1 MSYSDPNQNPIP
13 ETTNDTNSTEAVQQ
27 FKLYHALI
35 FSIPI
40 CFTFIVLFVFYVI
53 YLRRRSSSVDWSSL
67 GMRGGGSF
75 VSTNNLSKFRSVTF
89 GPNEY
94 GQAELGLSK
103 ELREMLPIVIFKE
116 SYSINDSQCSVCLGD
131 YQANEKLQQ
140 IPPCGHTFHMDCID
154 LWLTLHTTCP
164 LCRLSLIP
172 KSSLDRSQQNL
183 ETVSSISNSDGG
195 GASAQPESQLVGEI
209 VSHIDDGQEEAEEND
224 QTSTGRSDACC
235 NCILGL

>member
-1 MSYSDPNQNPIP
+1 MIDPNRNPIP

-75 VSTNNLSKFRSVTF
+75 VSTNNLSKFSSVTF

-103 ELREMLPIVIFKE
+103 ELRGMLPIVIFKE
-116 SYSINDSQCSVCLGD
+116 SYSINDSQ
-131 YQANEKLQQ
+131 
-140 IPPCGHTFHMDCID
+140 
-154 LWLTLHTTCP
+154 
-164 LCRLSLIP
+164 
-172 KSSLDRSQQNL
+172 
-183 ETVSSISNSDGG
+183 
-195 GASAQPESQLVGEI
+195 
-209 VSHIDDGQEEAEEND
+209 
-224 QTSTGRSDACC
+224 
-235 NCILGL
+235 

>member
-13 ETTNDTNSTEAVQQ
+13 ETTNDTSSIEPVQQ

-35 FSIPI
+35 FSVPI

-75 VSTNNLSKFRSVTF
+75 VSTNNLSK
-89 GPNEY
+89 
-94 GQAELGLSK
+94 AELGLSK

-116 SYSINDSQCSVCLGD
+116 SFSINDSQCSVCLAD

-140 IPPCGHTFHMDCID
+140 IPPCGHTFHLDCID
-154 LWLTLHTTCP
+154 LWLTSHTTCP

-172 KSSLDRSQQNL
+172 KSFVDPSQQNP
-183 ETVSSISNSDGG
+183 ETVSSIGNSDGG
-195 GASAQPESQLVGEI
+195 GASAQPESQSVSEI
-209 VSHIDDGQEEAEEND
+209 ASHIDDGQEGDNDCTEVSEEAQENGLN
-224 QTSTGRSDACC
+224 STGTSDACC
-235 NCILGL
+235 NCRLG

>member
-13 ETTNDTNSTEAVQQ
+13 ETINDTNSTEAVQQ

-75 VSTNNLSKFRSVTF
+75 VSTNNLSK
-89 GPNEY
+89 
-94 GQAELGLSK
+94 AELGLTK
-103 ELREMLPIVIFKE
+103 ELREMLPIVIFNE
-116 SYSINDSQCSVCLGD
+116 SYTINDSQCSVCLGD

-154 LWLTLHTTCP
+154 LWLTSHTTCP

-172 KSSLDRSQQNL
+172 ESSLDRSQQNP

-195 GASAQPESQLVGEI
+195 GASAQPESQSVSEI
-209 VSHIDDGQEEAEEND
+209 VNDIDDGQEGDNDCTEVSEEAQEND
-224 QTSTGRSDACC
+224 QNSTGKSVACC
-235 NCILGL
+235 NCRLG